1 MKISFN
7 IHYATLW
14 GQHIEV
20 AVVYHISDGKSRY
33 YRLPLNTE
41 DGALWTLETSV
52 MESRQRSIL
61 SVEYVYQLV
70 DADQQVLRVE
80 WNKVPR
86 LFAYDSSQNYVF
98 YDQWRDTPL
107 HDHLYSPAVRVTA
120 HLPALHGVEAA
131 KMPLFRKT
139 LLFRVSA
146 PQVKDRQSV
155 AILGSHPSLGDWNPA
170 RYLKMHSI
178 GDGDWMLTVNSDNF
192 RWPMEYKYVV
202 VDDDTKNVSQW
213 EDGDNRILDNLRE
226 EEGTVNV
233 LYGGSLRI
241 SGDAWK
247 GAGVAVPVFSLRS
260 DRSFGV
266 GDFGDLYRLVDWAQQ
281 VGLKIIQLL
290 PVWDTTATYGW
301 SDSHPYNAV
310 SVFALHPQYLDLSAL
325 PPLDDEEQ
333 AHAFA
338 RKRRELNALT
348 YTDYPAVQKVKGA
361 YFDELFRMMGRTI
374 LEGERFRAFERDNKE
389 WLHPYAAFSIL
400 RDRFHTARFTDWG
413 DYAVYSR
420 EKVGRLLDEEHEAFG
435 KICCV
440 QFLLHEQLRRV
451 TDYAHDKGVAI
462 MGDLPIGIYHDS
474 VEVWKAPHLFN
485 RQMQVGTLP
494 DNDHPNGQNWGFP
507 AFRWT
512 TDEKVG
518 EQNIVEWFHHRLR
531 QMEQYF
537 DLLRIDHMAGWFRIW
552 QIPAH
557 AVNANL
563 GHFAPALPMSEEEIG
578 QYGLPFRKQL
588 FTRPFINDGVID
600 KFFGLHA
607 EYVRKQYLDK
617 LPYGFYALKQE
628 VDTQVKVRNLFGS
641 RNDEN
646 SVWIRDGLYRLL
658 ANVLFVEDD
667 EHAGMY
673 HPRIMAYREPVY
685 EALSAEE
692 KDAYMRLYNN
702 FFFERH
708 REFWQYMAKK
718 KVGEVFAQ
726 TRMLLCAEN
735 IGAMPD
741 GYEDVLDRLRIL
753 MMVMQSLPHKYD
765 GEFAHIE
772 ASPYLSLS
780 TTSTHDMPTLRL
792 WWEENAG
799 RTQRYFATML
809 QKQGKA
815 PKHLPAHLA
824 EEIVARHLYG
834 PSMLCVLP
842 VQDWLAIDGQYRAK
856 DAADERV
863 NAPYDPY
870 NQWKYRMELS
880 VDDLLQAEPF
890 NRKIRTMVT
899 RSGR

>member
-1 MKISFN
+1 
-7 IHYATLW
+7 
-14 GQHIEV
+14 
-20 AVVYHISDGKSRY
+20 
-33 YRLPLNTE
+33 
-41 DGALWTLETSV
+41 
-52 MESRQRSIL
+52 
-61 SVEYVYQLV
+61 
-70 DADQQVLRVE
+70 
-80 WNKVPR
+80 
-86 LFAYDSSQNYVF
+86 
-98 YDQWRDTPL
+98 
-107 HDHLYSPAVRVTA
+107 
-120 HLPALHGVEAA
+120 
-131 KMPLFRKT
+131 
-139 LLFRVSA
+139 
-146 PQVKDRQSV
+146 
-155 AILGSHPSLGDWNPA
+155 
-170 RYLKMHSI
+170 
-178 GDGDWMLTVNSDNF
+178 
-192 RWPMEYKYVV
+192 
-202 VDDDTKNVSQW
+202 
-213 EDGDNRILDNLRE
+213 
-226 EEGTVNV
+226 
-233 LYGGSLRI
+233 
-241 SGDAWK
+241 
-247 GAGVAVPVFSLRS
+247 
-260 DRSFGV
+260 
-266 GDFGDLYRLVDWAQQ
+266 
-281 VGLKIIQLL
+281 
-290 PVWDTTATYGW
+290 
-301 SDSHPYNAV
+301 
-310 SVFALHPQYLDLSAL
+310 
-325 PPLDDEEQ
+325 
-333 AHAFA
+333 
-338 RKRRELNALT
+338 
-348 YTDYPAVQKVKGA
+348 
-361 YFDELFRMMGRTI
+361 
-374 LEGERFRAFERDNKE
+374 
-389 WLHPYAAFSIL
+389 
-400 RDRFHTARFTDWG
+400 
-413 DYAVYSR
+413 
-420 EKVGRLLDEEHEAFG
+420 
-435 KICCV
+435 
-440 QFLLHEQLRRV
+440 
-451 TDYAHDKGVAI
+451 
-462 MGDLPIGIYHDS
+462 
-474 VEVWKAPHLFN
+474 
-485 RQMQVGTLP
+485 
-494 DNDHPNGQNWGFP
+494 
-507 AFRWT
+507 
-512 TDEKVG
+512 
-518 EQNIVEWFHHRLR
+518 
-531 QMEQYF
+531 
-537 DLLRIDHMAGWFRIW
+537 MAGWFRIW

-607 EYVRKQYLDK
+607 DYVRKQYLDK